1 LPGEEKKPG
10 PMGKKGIVE
19 ELLGAMARIS
29 TTPGRKDQDQDLSAD
44 SPVAERDKRAV
55 MHLNMP

>member
-1 LPGEEKKPG
+1 LSREEKKPG
-10 PMGKKGIVE
+10 PTGKKVIVE

-29 TTPGRKDQDQDLSAD
+29 TTPGGKDQDLSAD
-44 SPVAERDKRAV
+44 SPVVERDKRAV